1 MNVATARTLALWFA
15 LPLALLA
22 HAGWRALA
30 SEEAGTRVLL
40 LGHAL
45 GTAHPVHRGMEVF
58 ADEVAR
64 RSGGRLRVEIHADGK
79 LGSERELLELL
90 QIGSIA
96 ITKVSAGQL
105 EAFAPEFGVLG
116 LPFLFED
123 RDHFW
128 RFAGSEDADA
138 LLASAV
144 PRRIR
149 GIAWYDAG
157 ARSFYLSPRSGRS
170 VRTPEDL
177 RGLAIRVMP
186 SRSALAMVEAL
197 GAKPVPIPFG
207 ELYTALDA
215 GTVDG
220 AENNPPSLFASRQ
233 YEVAASY
240 SLTEHLVLPD
250 VLVIGTAAWDRLDA
264 EQQAWIEAAAAASTV
279 AQRALWDAEEQRNL
293 EAMAQ
298 AGLQIV
304 REVDR
309 EAFRR
314 ATRAVHED
322 PAYAGERAR
331 ALRAAIARHAAAG
344 AAP

>member
-1 MNVATARTLALWFA
+1 MSTARTLALWLA
-15 LPLALLA
+15 LPAALLGY
-22 HAGWRALA
+22 AGWQAMLA
-30 SEEAGTRVLL
+30 GQAETRVLL

-45 GTAHPVHRGMEVF
+45 GTAHPVHRGMQVF
-58 ADEVAR
+58 ADEVAS
-64 RSGGRLRVEIHADGK
+64 RSGGRLRVEIHADSK
-79 LGSERELLELL
+79 LGNERELLELL
-90 QIGSIA
+90 QIGSLA

-116 LPFLFED
+116 LPYVFDD
-123 RDHFW
+123 RAHFW
-128 RFAGSEDADA
+128 RFAGSPEGQR
-138 LLASAV
+138 LLESAT

-157 ARSFYLSPRSGRS
+157 ARSFYLSPRSGRT
-170 VRTPEDL
+170 VRTPDDL

-233 YEVAASY
+233 YEVASSY

-264 EQQAWIEAAAAASTV
+264 QERTWIAAAAEASSL
-279 AQRALWDAEEQRNL
+279 AQRALWDAEEARNL
-293 EAMAQ
+293 EAMEA
-298 AGLQIV
+298 AGLLLV
-304 REVDR
+304 RDVDR
-309 EAFRR
+309 AAFRR
-314 ATRAVHED
+314 ATAVVHDD
-322 PAYAGERAR
+322 PAYGGERHR
-331 ALRAAIARHAAAG
+331 ALRAAIASHASSG
-344 AAP
+344 HDR